1 MTDLYS
7 PQFDY
12 GDEFNKS
19 SDYANSFWKK
29 IYTHYFDSRC
39 VLPVETKTS
48 VISRSV

>member
-19 SDYANSFWKK
+19 SDYANAFWKK
-29 IYTHYFDSRC
+29 NIHA
-39 VLPVETKTS
+39 LL
-48 VISRSV
+48 